1 MISGLNGVAAYLDDL
16 IITGKTYDEHIENLT
31 ALFRRLDEFG
41 FRVKREKCEFFK
53 NSVEYLGHIIDKH
66 GKRPSDTSIDAIK
79 RLPKP
84 TNLRELQ
91 AFLGKINYYGRYIA
105 RMSDKAA
112 PLYAM
117 LKKDVAFNWDAKCD
131 TAFEQLKGDVIDATR
146 LAHFDDSKPL
156 ILATDAS
163 NNGVGAVLLQEI
175 DGGEVPIAHASKTLT
190 DSQKRY
196 SQIEKEALS
205 IIFGE

>member
-1 MISGLNGVAAYLDDL
+1 
-16 IITGKTYDEHIENLT
+16 
-31 ALFRRLDEFG
+31 
-41 FRVKREKCEFFK
+41 
-53 NSVEYLGHIIDKH
+53 
-66 GKRPSDTSIDAIK
+66 
-79 RLPKP
+79 
-84 TNLRELQ
+84 
-91 AFLGKINYYGRYIA
+91 
-105 RMSDKAA
+105 MSDKAA
-112 PLYAM
+112 PLRAM
-117 LKKDVAFNWDAKCD
+117 LKKDVVFNWDDKCN

-146 LAHFDDSKPL
+146 LAHFDDLKPL

-163 NNGVGAVLLQEI
+163 NNGVEAVLLQEI